1 LLDFLAFT
9 GAQLHHIVPNSV
21 TLLASFVALSE
32 GFLGIDPHWNLFCY
46 IYTLKPQKV
55 KKSGEAEINHLCGGM
70 FLSKRQGVQYFQAS
84 LPDSVKNW
92 QNSWFY
98 CKVDT
103 APGART
109 LPPYSDV
116 RLTNS
121 RGWNPR
127 LTAAENQQVQ
137 PLMRE
142 IANMKKRGLDAMDL
156 IALFVGRR
164 VQPLQARVRKMWEYT
179 GLEDPTRLSS
189 KPMNQKEFDQ
199 IMKII
204 TSVTHGA

>member
-1 LLDFLAFT
+1 
-9 GAQLHHIVPNSV
+9 
-21 TLLASFVALSE
+21 
-32 GFLGIDPHWNLFCY
+32 
-46 IYTLKPQKV
+46 
-55 KKSGEAEINHLCGGM
+55 
-70 FLSKRQGVQYFQAS
+70 
-84 LPDSVKNW
+84 
-92 QNSWFY
+92 
-98 CKVDT
+98 
-103 APGART
+103 
-109 LPPYSDV
+109 
-116 RLTNS
+116 
-121 RGWNPR
+121 
-127 LTAAENQQVQ
+127 LTAAEKQKVD

-204 TSVTHGA
+204 TSVNHGAQMHGRVRPLDSNRPPVLVFFL